1 MKEHIL
7 AVMSYTFIHV
17 KHEKSIDILAD
28 GPLLQ
33 TSAEKESKL
42 AKCVLFYAW
51 VHLRLHC

>member
-7 AVMSYTFIHV
+7 AVTSYTFIHV

-33 TSAEKESKL
+33 TSAEKENKL
-42 AKCVLFYAW
+42 AKCVLFYPW
-51 VHLRLHC
+51 VHLRLQH